1 MVVCM
6 CVEPEGFTCAWSERA
21 VCLTGWAEAGL
32 SRLYDCAHPV
42 KLAPHIKVA
51 ITDGHL
57 SRYCVIFGR

>member
-1 MVVCM
+1 MHLKPVV
-6 CVEPEGFTCAWSERA
+6 VFGQRERA
-21 VCLTGWAEAGL
+21 CLTGWVTAGL

-57 SRYCVIFGR
+57 LRYCVISGR